1 MGNRKELEDIIKL
14 AVEAGRISA
23 ERSAKDAYKATERRL
38 YALPILRRKL
48 ADDKERLEEIRQY
61 GPRERSKSIT
71 RFTKSGVRLSP
82 EEIFEAVVMDMEATI
97 AADQYEIDTMDK
109 ALSVIQD
116 DEYYLTVT
124 GRYLDDLPDERVA
137 EIIPMRHEHRL
148 EEPEAPGAAP
158 CGVALRGRRHEVGG
172 VQFTGAKIV
181 Q

>member
-38 YALPILRRKL
+38 YALPIIRRKL

-97 AADQYEIDTMDK
+97 AADQYEIDAMDK

-137 EIIPMRHEHRL
+137 ELIPCDTSTVWRNRKRL
-148 EEPEAPGAAP
+148 VQRLAVWLYGADA
-158 CGVALRGRRHEVGG
+158 
-172 VQFTGAKIV
+172 AK
-181 Q
+181 

>member
-71 RFTKSGVRLSP
+71 RFTKSWRAP
-82 EEIFEAVVMDMEATI
+82 
-97 AADQYEIDTMDK
+97 
-109 ALSVIQD
+109 
-116 DEYYLTVT
+116 
-124 GRYLDDLPDERVA
+124 VA
-137 EIIPMRHEHRL
+137 
-148 EEPEAPGAAP
+148 
-158 CGVALRGRRHEVGG
+158 RGNL
-172 VQFTGAKIV
+172 
-181 Q
+181 